1 MTLDTAAGR
10 NNLPEVVLGDER
22 EELETESG
30 FESVSKNPSRPC
42 FFFVRRFFKYP
53 GLFSWPDFV

>member
-30 FESVSKNPSRPC
+30 FESVSK
-42 FFFVRRFFKYP
+42 K
-53 GLFSWPDFV
+53 LKKQK